1 MKALFIKWFA
11 VKKNRLIAG
20 AALAALLV
28 IAAAI
33 IFTMKSSSPAGF
45 LNPTA
50 RMVRVSRGD
59 LTTTITGTGK
69 FISENVDSL
78 AFSTEGVVEVLNVKV
93 GQMVNKGDVLA
104 GLKDTEKLTLEVEN
118 KELALQKAEEAI
130 RDLNDNAEL
139 NLAQFLADKAAAG
152 EEYDLAQ
159 KNLITKGQ
167 PRCSKDVTEQ
177 YYIDYMYARHD
188 YNMWYSYLID
198 GGTGYGTMYIQER
211 MAPYKKSMLLNYAN
225 WKYCEGYTDLEQ
237 QESEANLELARANF
251 EKAAAEYD
259 EIAGNNGIDPLEMA
273 ILEAKRDDAERAL
286 TEARE
291 NLANATLIAPFDGVI
306 TAVNGNIGLTFEKG
320 TFIEIADLENEV
332 VQTSIEE
339 TDLQNFFTGCDAAVT
354 FTTHKDQSYQGTVVK
369 VDPSLTTWFDTAVV
383 QGWVKLIDTLPDS
396 IKNYSLGLD
405 ASVSI
410 NCTHATD
417 VLMIPVE
424 SIHTDKSTTYV
435 FVLDRQ
441 TDTKE
446 KREITVGKSTTT
458 YAEIF
463 SGLEEGEFVV
473 IEQGN

>member
-1 MKALFIKWFA
+1 MKAFIAKWFTA
-11 VKKNRLIAG
+11 KKNRVIAG

-28 IAAAI
+28 IAAVLFFI
-33 IFTMKSSSPAGF
+33 LSSSSPAGI

-50 RMVRVSRGD
+50 RVVRVSRGD

-69 FISENVDSL
+69 LISENVDSL

-93 GQMVNKGDVLA
+93 GQMVKNGDVLA
-104 GLKDTEKLTLEVEN
+104 ALKDTEKLTLEVEN

-130 RDLNDNAEL
+130 QDLEDNAEL
-139 NLAQFLADKAAAG
+139 TLAQSLAAKAAAG

-177 YYIDYMYARHD
+177 YFIDYMYARHD
-188 YNMWYSYLID
+188 YNIWYSYLID

-211 MAPYKKSMLLNYAN
+211 MAPYKKSMLINYAN
-225 WKYCEGYTDLEQ
+225 WKYCEGYTELEKL
-237 QESEANLELARANF
+237 ESEANLELARANF
-251 EKAAAEYD
+251 EKADADYA
-259 EIAGNNGIDPLEMA
+259 EIAANNGINPLEMA
-273 ILEAKRDDAERAL
+273 ILEAKRDDADRAL
-286 TEARE
+286 IEARE
-291 NLANATLIAPFDGVI
+291 DLANATLVAPFDGVI
-306 TAVNGNIGLTFEKG
+306 TAVNGSIGLTFKKG

-339 TDLQNFFTGCDAAVT
+339 TDLQNFKTGCEAAVT
-354 FTTHKDQSYQGTVVK
+354 FTTHKEQTYQGTVVK
-369 VDPSLTTWFDTAVV
+369 VDPSLTTWFETAVV

-405 ASVSI
+405 ASVI
-410 NCTHATD
+410 IKCTHAAD
-417 VLMIPVE
+417 VLMVPVE
-424 SIHTDKSTTYV
+424 SIQTDEGASYV

-441 TDTKE
+441 TGTHE
-446 KREITVGKSTTT
+446 KREVTVGKSTTT
-458 YAEIF
+458 YAEII
-463 SGLEEGEFVV
+463 SGLQEGEFVV